1 MIFIDCE
8 SAGLRG
14 TIFAAAMV
22 AEDGMV
28 LFDGYYRHPA
38 LQENQ
43 WLRENV
49 EPNLTGEEYPDRVS
63 FLKGA
68 AQAWKQAKEKYGK
81 GDYKSLAAVAHM
93 GSPVESNFFQELWKE
108 NLIGEFDGPYPL
120 HDTATL
126 LLQAGYAADSE
137 EKYAT
142 QVGIELPEEYKPHSS
157 LSDAQLTRLVWNS
170 LIK

>member
-49 EPNLTGEEYPDRVS
+49 EPNLSGKEYPDRVS
-63 FLKGA
+63 FL
-68 AQAWKQAKEKYGK
+68 QAVYMAWNMAKHKYGN
-81 GDYKSLAAVAHM
+81 GDYMSLAAVAHM
-93 GSPVESNFFQELWKE
+93 GSPVESNLFQELFLEKF
-108 NLIGEFDGPYPL
+108 IGEFDGPYPL
-120 HDTATL
+120 LDTAPL
-126 LLQAGYAADSE
+126 LLKAGYAADSE
-137 EKYAT
+137 EKYAA
-142 QVGIELPEEYKPHSS
+142 QVGIELPEGYKPHSA
-157 LSDAQLTRLVWNS
+157 LADAQLTRLVWNS
-170 LIK
+170 LV